1 MDSRWQRATA
11 VDPAHMTLL
20 VLAPHPENTAPG
32 QRLKFEQ
39 YYRFWRAAGWTVI
52 HDAFYSA
59 ELEARLRNPLTPA
72 TCLRLVWA
80 CLRRVSCLW
89 HAARADVVYLFLEAV
104 PVGPPILEWLIVH
117 VLRRPVVYDLDDCVF
132 LPKPG
137 SRATGIPS
145 LCRRERKIAALM
157 RWARHV
163 IVCTAHLESM
173 AKAVTDAPVTRISST
188 IDAVRYQ
195 PRIRP
200 ASRKLTIGWSG
211 SFSTSPYL
219 HQLDE
224 VLCWVQRTHG
234 VAIRVIGDPAFRIE
248 GCEIEALP
256 WRADTEVRDL
266 AGLDIGLYPL
276 AGTPWDLGKSGLKAL
291 QYMALG
297 IPVIATPFG
306 ATLEL
311 IEEGFNG
318 LLADSREAWQHKL
331 AYLIGHPEARAS
343 LGRQGRRTVV
353 RRYSLNVTWPVY
365 RDIVDGA
372 RSE

>member
-1 MDSRWQRATA
+1 MR
-11 VDPAHMTLL
+11 LL

-39 YYRFWRAAGWTVI
+39 YYSRWRGDGWTVI
-52 HDAFYSA
+52 HDAFYSPA
-59 ELEARLRNPLTPA
+59 LEVRLREPLTCA
-72 TCLRLVWA
+72 TALRLVWA
-80 CLRRVSCLW
+80 CLRRVACLW
-89 HAARADVVYLFLEAV
+89 RAARADVVYLFLEAV
-104 PVGPPILEWLIVH
+104 PVGPPVLEWVIAK

-188 IDAVRYQ
+188 IDTGRYQ

-200 ASRKLTIGWSG
+200 AARRLLTIGWSG
-211 SFSTSPYL
+211 SFSTAPYL

-224 VLCWVQRTHG
+224 VLRWAQWTHG
-234 VAIRVIGDPAFRIE
+234 VAIRVIGAPAFQIE

-256 WRADTEVRDL
+256 WQAETEVRDL
-266 AGLDIGLYPL
+266 AALDIGLYPL
-276 AGTPWDLGKSGLKAL
+276 AGTAWDLGKSGLKAL

-311 IEEGFNG
+311 IEDGVNG

-353 RRYSLNVTWPVY
+353 RRYSVDVTWPVY
-365 RDIVDGA
+365 RDIVAGCTGL
-372 RSE
+372 